1 MPDEIQSFLEHEPLA
16 RGKKLAALIFLLWLP
31 LAALVIAISVL
42 VDVNLIL
49 LGAFLLGT
57 ILSLGLAIAAL
68 RVR

>member
-1 MPDEIQSFLEHEPLA
+1 
-16 RGKKLAALIFLLWLP
+16 
-31 LAALVIAISVL
+31 VL